1 MGQCTSKSSRGR
13 RPHSINDAAM
23 GLQAPETALDNLSWV
38 ATTAPKSK
46 RGGSS
51 GGASVVLIP
60 EATEEEDG
68 TEDETNAPVL
78 RTVASSTR
86 RWHFL
91 RHQQP
96 APPNDTRDTNHH
108 NDAPPPLISSMVSI
122 SNVLPDIEETMDDSE
137 HQSGSLLDTPSD
149 EESCRIPTRRRRHTT
164 ASRSNENISTAQ
176 EQQQQP
182 PPPRQLPTPTLR
194 KAAAAAA
201 RSQASGAAL
210 LGPLSPV
217 KIKTAPCVQ
226 PSSICIRPPLLNT
239 TATADAAAST
249 INSMEAPPPPPPL
262 HSNESTNVD
271 NDADAQLLHY
281 FGKLKL
287 QVAVAEQQSLKR
299 KVVAKLDD
307 RVVDVTHHRNV
318 WQQYQQIQQKVQ
330 VETNAANPC
339 GATESALAEQDS
351 PPPSP
356 PPLPPAEKGVTKAAT
371 TPSSQTMQKASRRQR
386 RRRGVAKEASLKD
399 QTPKKSSETLSST
412 SRVSRRQR
420 GTKSADS
427 DASFHVPPTK
437 SWLFDFDDEFQ
448 LAESAPPAAAPPRP
462 NSDNWS
468 LLSEASMAVQRRL
481 YAEKQR
487 QRQFKAAAAAAT
499 TTPTPVSSGLRDT
512 SMLARDDTPVARN
525 TGRTALHHGDDN
537 LANMEV
543 AFCSPAITATAA
555 TTSTAAAREATGA
568 AATAKNV
575 PYAEADNCSLVSDL
589 DDSQSF
595 SSLASNRYDYGVPR
609 RQRRAAASR
618 RQQDEIGG
626 GAEHSSCLVSDDD
639 YSVGGSQKGVNAVA
653 EPVVFDFQSVLQR
666 RLDIEARLRALIAMD
681 DDHSNQAASDQVAVS
696 SEEAVDHDDDLGL
709 EEELGAFPKSAETTL
724 VPASMTADGPRKG
737 GEAFALSAIVS
748 PLNRNATAASSNLC
762 AQRSSDAERHLCSV
776 TNDAFPASPPPPP
789 PATCHGKTLNP
800 AVVTPSVGREHLF
813 QSRPTANFV
822 RGTGGSCTAQTALQT
837 NPTRVVSPENV
848 SNNESF
854 ESTESPGFM
863 TVPYLGVKQ
872 SLGRPKSF
880 DETDSLLASP
890 SLNGTDCSESNSRR
904 NLHES
909 FLESGLDEISMVANQ
924 SMSSEYGVP
933 IHVES
938 LECSLVHND
947 ARGTRKTCV
956 MEDAQDTLLLADQ
969 VETRVK
975 DILHRYRNENAENR
989 AGVTN

>member
-1 MGQCTSKSSRGR
+1 
-13 RPHSINDAAM
+13 
-23 GLQAPETALDNLSWV
+23 
-38 ATTAPKSK
+38 
-46 RGGSS
+46 
-51 GGASVVLIP
+51 
-60 EATEEEDG
+60 
-68 TEDETNAPVL
+68 
-78 RTVASSTR
+78 
-86 RWHFL
+86 
-91 RHQQP
+91 
-96 APPNDTRDTNHH
+96 
-108 NDAPPPLISSMVSI
+108 MVSI
-122 SNVLPDIEETMDDSE
+122 SNVLPDIEEIMDDSE

-149 EESCRIPTRRRRHTT
+149 EESCRIPTRRRRRHTT
-164 ASRSNENISTAQ
+164 ASCSHENSSTATAQ
-176 EQQQQP
+176 EQQQQQP

-201 RSQASGAAL
+201 RSHASGAAL

-239 TATADAAAST
+239 TATADAAACT
-249 INSMEAPPPPPPL
+249 INSMEAPPPPPPSL
-262 HSNESTNVD
+262 HSKESTNVD
-271 NDADAQLLHY
+271 TDADAQLLHY

-330 VETNAANPC
+330 VETNAAKPC
-339 GATESALAEQDS
+339 EATESALAEQDS
-351 PPPSP
+351 PPPSSP
-356 PPLPPAEKGVTKAAT
+356 PPPEKGVTKAAT
-371 TPSSQTMQKASRRQR
+371 SQTMQKASRRQR

-427 DASFHVPPTK
+427 DASFHLPQTK

-448 LAESAPPAAAPPRP
+448 LAESARPAAPPPRP

-487 QRQFKAAAAAAT
+487 QRQFKAAAAAAAT
-499 TTPTPVSSGLRDT
+499 TTTPVSSGLRDT

-525 TGRTALHHGDDN
+525 TGRTALHHGDEN

-543 AFCSPAITATAA
+543 AFCSPAIAA
-555 TTSTAAAREATGA
+555 TTSAAAACEATGN
-568 AATAKNV
+568 AATAKNAPFV
-575 PYAEADNCSLVSDL
+575 EADNCSLVSDL

-609 RQRRAAASR
+609 RQRRAAAAAASR

-639 YSVGGSQKGVNAVA
+639 YSVGSSQKGVNAVA

-696 SEEAVDHDDDLGL
+696 TEEAVDHDDDLGL
-709 EEELGAFPKSAETTL
+709 AEELGAFPKSAETTL

-737 GEAFALSAIVS
+737 GEEFALSAIVS
-748 PLNRNATAASSNLC
+748 PLNRSATAASSNLC

-789 PATCHGKTLNP
+789 PDTRHGKTLNP

-848 SNNESF
+848 TNNESF
-854 ESTESPGFM
+854 ESTESPGFI

-904 NLHES
+904 NLHDS

-924 SMSSEYGVP
+924 SMSSEYGMP
-933 IHVES
+933 IHDES